1 MKKTIW
7 NTIGLMG
14 VLSLVLFCLSAC
26 SRELDVEQVY
36 PFTIETMPV
45 PKEVQSG
52 KTVEIRCTLSAQGD
66 FKDTHYTLR
75 YFQYDGVGTL
85 RIGTKGSPL
94 IPNDR
99 YPIPKGEFRLYYTS
113 RSKER
118 QSLELVFEDNH
129 GQSQTMTLKFN
140 SKEKRAE
147 ADTQQTHLP
156 QTNCLT
162 YRDTY
167 LIA

>member
-1 MKKTIW
+1 MKKRILNTIW
-7 NTIGLMG
+7 VMG

-52 KTVEIRCTLSAQGD
+52 ETVEIRCKLSARGD
-66 FKDTHYTLR
+66 FKDTRYTLR
-75 YFQYDGVGTL
+75 YFQYDGAGVL

-129 GQSQTMTLKFN
+129 GQSQTITLEFN
-140 SKEKRAE
+140 NKEKRSG
-147 ADTQQTHLP
+147 ADTQHRNIEIHT
-156 QTNCLT
+156 
-162 YRDTY
+162 
-167 LIA
+167 

>member
-1 MKKTIW
+1 MKKKILSSIW
-7 NTIGLMG
+7 VMG
-14 VLSLVLFCLSAC
+14 VLALALFCLSAC
-26 SRELDVEQVY
+26 TRELDIQQSY
-36 PFTIETMPV
+36 PFTVEAMPV

-52 KTVEIRCTLSAQGD
+52 KTVEVRCKLSARGD

-85 RIGTKGSPL
+85 RIGAKGSPL
-94 IPNDR
+94 MLNDR

-129 GQSQTMTLKFN
+129 GQSQTMTLEFN
-140 SKEKRAE
+140 NKEKRAE